1 MHYFCSTRKIGDQ
14 KTHKRANK
22 KEGVQVQ
29 VIIYSSILDH
39 KPSREIC
46 SLLSY
51 KCSLHS
57 ERTIYIFKMD
67 RIKCWVGRRN
77 AGVEEFSYQKKT
89 NGNCAAP
96 SYRPP
101 PLLISTTFDN
111 DDKFLAVAN
120 AMIYRYDYDGMSE
133 REAIDATLVTLNEKR
148 TFLESLD
155 LRNAGL
161 YLDEPDE
168 EGEFS
173 LTALVQRTT
182 STFACELRSLWRESV
197 QAESD
202 YDEREEPS
210 LVGDEYQKPPAS
222 PRGRKA
228 QLSNQSSS
236 QSLKQNSGRRRRSFF
251 PDSEHKRCQPR
262 MRFEFKIPIASQV
275 QSLQLDGISPPSMA
289 SYAPPSPI
297 AVESSTNRR
306 FARY

>member
-1 MHYFCSTRKIGDQ
+1 
-14 KTHKRANK
+14 
-22 KEGVQVQ
+22 
-29 VIIYSSILDH
+29 
-39 KPSREIC
+39 
-46 SLLSY
+46 
-51 KCSLHS
+51 
-57 ERTIYIFKMD
+57 MD

-77 AGVEEFSYQKKT
+77 AVGVEEFSYQKKM
-89 NGNCAAP
+89 NENCAAP

-101 PLLISTTFDN
+101 PLLISTTFDH
-111 DDKFLAVAN
+111 DDKFSAIAK

-155 LRNAGL
+155 LRNAKL

-173 LTALVQRTT
+173 LTALVQRTS
-182 STFACELRSLWRESV
+182 STFAYELRSLWRESV

-202 YDEREEPS
+202 YDEREAPS
-210 LVGDEYQKPPAS
+210 FFVGNEYQQPPAS
-222 PRGRKA
+222 PRGRKTPI
-228 QLSNQSSS
+228 SNQSSS
-236 QSLKQNSGRRRRSFF
+236 QSVKQSGGRRRRSFF

-262 MRFEFKIPIASQV
+262 MRFEFKMMPIASQV
-275 QSLQLDGISPPSMA
+275 QTLQLDGISPPSVA

>member
-1 MHYFCSTRKIGDQ
+1 M
-14 KTHKRANK
+14 
-22 KEGVQVQ
+22 V
-29 VIIYSSILDH
+29 
-39 KPSREIC
+39 
-46 SLLSY
+46 
-51 KCSLHS
+51 
-57 ERTIYIFKMD
+57 
-67 RIKCWVGRRN
+67 
-77 AGVEEFSYQKKT
+77 GVEEFSYQKKM
-89 NGNCAAP
+89 NGNSSAP

-111 DDKFLAVAN
+111 DDKFSAIAN

-133 REAIDATLVTLNEKR
+133 REAIEATLVTVNER
-148 TFLESLD
+148 RAFLESLD
-155 LRNAGL
+155 LRNAQL

-197 QAESD
+197 QAEPD

-210 LVGDEYQKPPAS
+210 LDGGDEYQKPPAP

-228 QLSNQSSS
+228 PLSNQSSS
-236 QSLKQNSGRRRRSFF
+236 QSSKRSSGRRRRSFF

-262 MRFEFKIPIASQV
+262 MCFEFKIPIASQV

-289 SYAPPSPI
+289 TYAPPSPVT
-297 AVESSTNRR
+297 VESSSNRR

>member
-1 MHYFCSTRKIGDQ
+1 
-14 KTHKRANK
+14 
-22 KEGVQVQ
+22 
-29 VIIYSSILDH
+29 
-39 KPSREIC
+39 
-46 SLLSY
+46 
-51 KCSLHS
+51 
-57 ERTIYIFKMD
+57 MD

-77 AGVEEFSYQKKT
+77 VVGVEEFSYQKKM

-101 PLLISTTFDN
+101 PLVISTTFDN
-111 DDKFLAVAN
+111 DDKFSAIAN
-120 AMIYRYDYDGMSE
+120 AMLYRYDYDGVSE
-133 REAIDATLVTLNEKR
+133 REAIEATLVTINEKR
-148 TFLESLD
+148 AFLESLD
-155 LRNAGL
+155 LRNAAQL
-161 YLDEPDE
+161 YLDEPDA

-182 STFACELRSLWRESV
+182 STFAYELRSLWRESV

-210 LVGDEYQKPPAS
+210 LVGGDKYQKPPPS
-222 PRGRKA
+222 PRGCKA
-228 QLSNQSSS
+228 ILSNQSSS
-236 QSLKQNSGRRRRSFF
+236 QSSKQSSGRRRRSFF

-275 QSLQLDGISPPSMA
+275 QSLQLDGISPPPMA

-297 AVESSTNRR
+297 TVESSTNRR